1 MSIFD
6 WADVKEKLLGFS
18 SGSVTRRCPQHCVI
32 VLSLSKDQIQEN
44 VSIKYFTPVTLINL
58 LALDVYPN
66 ILLLSFILNTTS
78 LGGVGEWHRWV
89 SGTGRA
95 EKNFQLTIWTS
106 NSKIL
111 LAPGNFLISCH
122 MTCLGPGDTCT
133 CTPKWQEF
141 DHEC

>member
-58 LALDVYPN
+58 LALNVYPN

-78 LGGVGEWHRWV
+78 LGGVGEWHWWV

-95 EKNFQLTIWTS
+95 EKNLIISSLPFGQATLKS
-106 NSKIL
+106 CL
-111 LAPGNFLISCH
+111 LQAIF
-122 MTCLGPGDTCT
+122 
-133 CTPKWQEF
+133 
-141 DHEC
+141 